1 MALPSV
7 LILIISNLVVI
18 SIIEN
23 ANLANRHPY
32 FRNFGQSIF
41 TMGGDSQ
48 RHMQKKYD
56 KQFLQD
62 LYQVMMTIR
71 LTEESFVEPIL
82 SKEVLCPVH
91 LYSGQE
97 AIAAGL
103 CANLH
108 EDDHIFGS
116 HRSHGHYLAKG
127 GDLREMVAE
136 IYGRATG
143 CAKGRGGSMHL
154 VSPEKGVMGIVP
166 IVGGTV
172 ALALGS
178 ALSFY
183 IKNEKRVTVSFFGD
197 GAVGEGVVAES
208 LNFAA
213 LMKLPIIFACE
224 NNFYST
230 HLPISECRKSNID
243 IVELAK
249 PFGIVGMKV
258 DGNDVLSVYE
268 ASAEAVNLCRAGQG
282 PVLMEF
288 ITYRMRG
295 HVGPD
300 DNIQGTRTD
309 IRPKAEIE
317 QWRKKDPMQ
326 CFSSYLQENGFA
338 TAQELHTIEK
348 EVEQQIVDAHNFA
361 KKSPFPSGETVAHYV
376 FKQ

>member
-1 MALPSV
+1 M
-7 LILIISNLVVI
+7 
-18 SIIEN
+18 
-23 ANLANRHPY
+23 
-32 FRNFGQSIF
+32 
-41 TMGGDSQ
+41 
-48 RHMQKKYD
+48 KKQYN

-62 LYQVMMTIR
+62 LYRSMLTIR
-71 LTEESFVEPIL
+71 LVEESFVKPIL
-82 SKEVLCPVH
+82 KKEVLCPVH

-97 AIAAGL
+97 AIAVGL
-103 CANLH
+103 CSNLT
-108 EDDHIFGS
+108 EEDHIFGS

-136 IYGRATG
+136 IYCRETG

-154 VSPEKGVMGIVP
+154 VAPEKGIMGIAP

-172 ALALGS
+172 SLALGS
-178 ALSFY
+178 ALSFH
-183 IKNEKRVTVSFFGD
+183 IKHENRVTVSFFGD
-197 GAVGEGVVAES
+197 GAVGEGVVTES

-230 HLPISECRKSNID
+230 HLPISQCRKATID

-258 DGNDVLSVYE
+258 DGNDVLGVYE
-268 ASAEAVNLCRAGQG
+268 ASAEAVKLCREGKG

-288 ITYRMRG
+288 TTYRLRG

-309 IRPKAEIE
+309 IRPKHEIE
-317 QWRKKDPMQ
+317 AWQKKDPLQ
-326 CFSSYLQENGFA
+326 RFTAYLQEHGIT
-338 TAQELHTIEK
+338 TAEELCAI
-348 EVEQQIVDAHNFA
+348 EQQIEQQIADAHCFA
-361 KKSPFPSGETVAHYV
+361 NHSPFPAREKAISYV
-376 FKQ
+376 FKP

>member
-1 MALPSV
+1 MKRS
-7 LILIISNLVVI
+7 
-18 SIIEN
+18 
-23 ANLANRHPY
+23 
-32 FRNFGQSIF
+32 
-41 TMGGDSQ
+41 
-48 RHMQKKYD
+48 YD
-56 KQFLQD
+56 KQFLHG
-62 LYQVMMTIR
+62 LYRSMMTIR

-136 IYGRATG
+136 IYCRETG

-154 VSPEKGVMGIVP
+154 VAPEKGIMGIAP

-172 ALALGS
+172 SLALGS
-178 ALSFY
+178 ALSFH
-183 IKNEKRVTVSFFGD
+183 IKHEKRVTVSFFGD
-197 GAVGEGVVAES
+197 GAVGEGVVTES

-213 LMKLPIIFACE
+213 LMKLPLIFACE

-230 HLPISECRKSNID
+230 HLPISQCRKATID

-268 ASAEAVNLCRAGQG
+268 ASAEAVKLCREGKG

-288 ITYRMRG
+288 STYRLRG

-300 DNIQGTRTD
+300 DNIQGTHTD

-317 QWRKKDPMQ
+317 AWRKKDPLQ
-326 CFSSYLQENGFA
+326 CLAAYLQEHGIT
-338 TAQELHTIEK
+338 TAEELHAIK
-348 EVEQQIVDAHNFA
+348 QEVEQQIVDAHYFA
-361 KKSPFPSGETVAHYV
+361 KSSPFPAEEEAINYV
-376 FKQ
+376 FKP